1 MKILVI
7 GSGGREHA
15 ICWKLKQSKLVDTI
29 YCAPGND
36 GIGQIA
42 ECVNIIPGSPEYIQR
57 LIHFAQANKI
67 DLTVVGSEAPL
78 ADGIV
83 DHFHEA
89 NLKIFGPSKDAAIL
103 EASKVF
109 AKRFMSRNSIPTA
122 GFQVFK
128 DAQSAIEYV
137 MSVPLPVVVK
147 ADGLAAGK
155 GVIICSRIE
164 EAIAAIN
171 MIMVEHIFGEAG
183 RQIIIEECLTG
194 EEVSVL
200 AFTDGE
206 HAVQMVSA
214 QDHKRIFD
222 HDKGPNT
229 GGMGAYAPYPGFTP
243 QQPEGLPLYDLIQK
257 DILEPTICGLREEGR
272 KYVGVIYLGLMLTKN
287 GPKVLEYNIRFGDP
301 ECQAILPLLE
311 TDLVEIMLACME
323 NRLND
328 IHITWKHLSALCI
341 VLASGGYPASY
352 KKNLP
357 ITGLDEANAMKDV
370 AIFHAGTSIAD
381 GQTVTSGGRVLNVVA
396 CGKDICEAKKLAYEA
411 AALIRFDD
419 MHYRKDIG
427 DRAIK

>member
-15 ICWKLKQSKLVDTI
+15 ICWKIKQSKLVDTI
-29 YCAPGND
+29 YCAPGNA

-42 ECVNIIPGSPEYIQR
+42 ECVPIVPGSHEYMQR
-57 LIHFAQANKI
+57 LIHFAATNKI

-83 DHFHEA
+83 DHFRKA
-89 NLKIFGPSKDAAIL
+89 NLKIFGPSKDASIV

-122 GFQVFK
+122 RFQVFK
-128 DAQSAIEYV
+128 DAQSAVEYV
-137 MSVPLPVVVK
+137 RNIQMPVVIK

-155 GVIICSRIE
+155 GVIICNRVE

-171 MIMVEHIFGEAG
+171 NIMVERIFDEAG
-183 RQIIIEECLTG
+183 SQILIEEFLTG

-243 QQPEGLPLYDLIQK
+243 QLYELIQK
-257 DILEPTICGLREEGR
+257 DILEPTIWGLREEGR
-272 KYVGVIYLGLMLTKN
+272 RYTGVIYLGLMLTPS
-287 GPKVLEYNIRFGDP
+287 GPKLLEYNIRFGDP
-301 ECQAILPLLE
+301 ECQIILPLLE
-311 TDLVEIMLACME
+311 TDLIEIMLACME
-323 NRLND
+323 SRLNELT
-328 IHITWKHLSALCI
+328 IRWKHSSALCV
-341 VLASGGYPASY
+341 VLASGGYPTSY

-357 ITGLDEANAMKDV
+357 ITGIDEAEKMKDV
-370 AIFHAGTSIAD
+370 VIFHAGTSISSTTND
-381 GQTVTSGGRVLNVVA
+381 QIVTSGGRVLNVVA
-396 CGKDICEAKKLAYEA
+396 CGDNIPETKKLAYDATSLIHFEA
-411 AALIRFDD
+411 VY
-419 MHYRKDIG
+419 YRKDIG
-427 DRAIK
+427 DRAINRKG